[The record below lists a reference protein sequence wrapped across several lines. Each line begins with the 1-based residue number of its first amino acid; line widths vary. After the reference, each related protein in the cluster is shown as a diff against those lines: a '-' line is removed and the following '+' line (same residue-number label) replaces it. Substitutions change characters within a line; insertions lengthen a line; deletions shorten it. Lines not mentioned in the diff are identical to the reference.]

1 MVEFPKGSSTG
12 KDMHIALGAAG
23 GVGFDRRGN
32 LLVIDESVGS
42 LNVYLP
48 GKRRPLHQFRLPGDS
63 RYFAF
68 NKDSRVL
75 YVADYGRGEIDVDQY
90 APNALRRI
98 NTITNGILP
107 SNDNLG
113 VAVYPSQ
120 QL

>member
-1 MVEFPKGSSTG
+1 M
-12 KDMHIALGAAG
+12 
-23 GVGFDRRGN
+23 
-32 LLVIDESVGS
+32 LVIDESVGS
-42 LNVYLP
+42 LNVDLP